1 VEYNPVK
8 EISIGRHAPGHIG
21 CPECARAHQVLY
33 QSLSPELYFDQA
45 FEIWMSHRT
54 IQTLGVN
61 TDASYLAPNSVKDYR
76 ASARALSKF
85 FGKLCLEEI
94 HPGHLMAYQQAR
106 AVCDKSAANWAKPAN
121 SNQIRKE
128 IDLLIR
134 ILRAGRVWGDEQEL
148 HFQRVRVVEPEARR
162 AMTPEE
168 QHRLLHVASSREDW
182 RMIYQY
188 AIVALQTTASTNELR
203 ALRLGDIL
211 LGDRIIQ
218 IPRAGA
224 KNKFRMRTIP
234 LVTDDAMWAI
244 EGLEKRAHELGASSP
259 AHFLFPIQRKR
270 WTYDPT
276 RPMCNSGLR
285 KRWDEVRMAA
295 QLPWLRI
302 YDLRHTGIT
311 RMAEA
316 GVPLRVTMNFA
327 GHMTVRMQQRYEAIS
342 MAAKRGWGEAVWGTL
357 PGREPGGGG
366 NGGGAQDEWPIRKP
380 VRSEKA
386 PWAIPRAV

>member
-1 VEYNPVK
+1 MEYNPVK
-8 EISIGRHAPGHIG
+8 EISIGRHTPGHKG

-85 FGKLCLEEI
+85 FGKLRLEEI
-94 HPGHLMAYQQAR
+94 HPGHLMVYQSAR
-106 AVCDKSAANWAKPAN
+106 AVCDKSVADWAKPAN
-121 SNQIRKE
+121 SNQILKE
-128 IDLLIR
+128 ISLCKR
-134 ILRAGRVWGDEQEL
+134 ILRDGRVWGEEQDL
-148 HFQRVRVVEPEARR
+148 HFMGLRPVEPDAVR

-168 QHRLLHVASSREDW
+168 QHRLLHVASSREAW

-188 AIVALQTTASTNELR
+188 AIVALQTTASTDELR
-203 ALRLGDIL
+203 ALRLGDIM
-211 LGDRIIQ
+211 LGEPIIQ
-218 IPRAGA
+218 IRRG
-224 KNKFRMRTIP
+224 KNKYRLRAIP
-234 LVTDDAMWAI
+234 LVTADVIWAI
-244 EGLEKRAHELGASSP
+244 EGLLQRARELGASSP
-259 AHFLFPIQRKR
+259 AHYLFPIQERR

-276 RPMCNSGLR
+276 RPMSDSGLK

-295 QLPWLRI
+295 ALPWLRI

-342 MAAKRGWGEAVWGTL
+342 MAAKRGWGEAVWGAM
-357 PGREPGGGG
+357 PGRKAEKAGESQEI
-366 NGGGAQDEWPIRKP
+366 GGAWPMK
-380 VRSEKA
+380 KA
-386 PWAIPRAV
+386 PQPERPTAFARFA